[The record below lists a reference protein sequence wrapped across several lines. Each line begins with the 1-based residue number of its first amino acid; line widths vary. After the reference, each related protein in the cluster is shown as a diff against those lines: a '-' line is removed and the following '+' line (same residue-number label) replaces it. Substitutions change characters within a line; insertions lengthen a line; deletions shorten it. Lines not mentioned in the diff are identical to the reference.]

1 MSKRFKFERSE
12 NWTPIDMSQVY
23 KNMEESRKREQEQK
37 RTEEEEEELR
47 IKKIK
52 CPVCKSTDKILHIKS
67 NNNGVMGPGFSSWI
81 TDEYLICKDCG
92 IHYNDI
98 SKLKK

>member
-1 MSKRFKFERSE
+1 MSKRFKFPKIEG
-12 NWTPIDMSQVY
+12 TPIDVSGWY
-23 KNMEESRKREQEQK
+23 KDQKEREETELKRKIDEQK
-37 RTEEEEEELR
+37 LEEER

-52 CPVCKSTDKILHIKS
+52 CPVCKSTDKIVHIKS

-92 IHYNDI
+92 IHYSDI